1 MGREIFDKKLAELNQ
16 NLRSLETMVSKMLL
30 DSVGFLLKRDLES
43 SHRIY
48 NNDLF
53 VNQMHVKIEENCI
66 ILIATQQPIAADLRY
81 LASMIDVN
89 NQLERIGDYAKGIAR
104 INNLIGNE
112 QLLPPFQYLPKMA
125 DLTVSML
132 HRSVIAFLEN
142 DMETSKAIPP
152 DDDLV
157 DDMFNQV
164 FQEIFPL
171 VQQDPLAFK
180 CANYLIWVAHNLERT
195 ADRVTNICERTIYN
209 LTGQLHVFDLDDELS
224 EQHWKKIVALAPQ
237 TEETFK

>member
-16 NLRSLETMVSKMLL
+16 NLRSLETMVGKMMV
-30 DSVGFLLKRDLES
+30 DSVGYLLKRNLEA

-53 VNQMHVKIEENCI
+53 VNQMHVQIEENCI

-81 LASMIDVN
+81 LSSMIDVN

-112 QLLPPFQYLPKMA
+112 QLLPPFQYLPRMA

-132 HRSVIAFLEN
+132 HRSVIAFLEH
-142 DMETSKAIPP
+142 DLETSQTIPGE
-152 DDDLV
+152 DDLV
-157 DDMFNQV
+157 DDMFNQI

-171 VQQDPLAFK
+171 VQHEPQAFK
-180 CANYLIWVAHNLERT
+180 CANYLLWVAHNIERT

-209 LTGQLHVFDLDDELS
+209 LTGQLHVFDLTDELA
-224 EQHWKKIVALAPQ
+224 EQHWGKTITLPPQ
-237 TEETFK
+237 AEETFK